1 MKGKAMDLERVR
13 RIDSTRIE
21 IPVDYK
27 QGMRVNGIIYVDE
40 ALEKVL
46 EIQAIDQ
53 VANVAT
59 LPGIVGSSM
68 AMPDVHTGYGFSIGG
83 VAAFDLKDGIVS
95 PGGVGYDINCGVRLL
110 RSNLRKDDV
119 SAKIKDLVSV
129 LYNEIPSGVGSKGK
143 VRLGPDDQKRILKK
157 GAQWAVEQGFGESG
171 DLEKIESGGCIEGAD
186 PSLISNKAYER
197 GRSQQGTLGSGNHFL
212 EVQYVDE
219 IYDEKAAN
227 SLGLFRDQITVMI
240 HTGSRGFGHQVCT
253 DFLEVM
259 ERAANKYKI
268 ELPDKE
274 LACAPFESPEA
285 QDYLAAMRAA
295 ANYAWANRQCIMHW
309 SRETFMKVFGL
320 SPRELGMSLIYDV
333 AHNIAKVETHEV
345 NGRKTKL
352 IVHRKGAT
360 RAFPPGHP
368 ELPEIYRPIGQPV
381 LIPGDMGRASFVL
394 LGTEKAMKETFGSTC
409 HGAGRIMSRHQAIK
423 RAKGRKIWREME
435 DKGIIVRSAGRETL
449 AEEMS
454 EAYKDV
460 SDVVEV
466 VHRAGISTKVARLR
480 PIGVIKG

>member
-1 MKGKAMDLERVR
+1 MTLENLR
-13 RIDSTRIE
+13 RIDETKIE
-21 IPVDYK
+21 IPIDYK
-27 QGMRVNGIIYVDE
+27 QGMRVKGIIYVDE
-40 ALEKVL
+40 TLQKDLED
-46 EIQAIDQ
+46 QSIDQ

-68 AMPDVHTGYGFSIGG
+68 AMPDVHTGYGFAIGG

-110 RSNLRKDDV
+110 RSNLMREDV
-119 SAKIKDLVSV
+119 LTKMKDLVSI
-129 LYNEIPSGVGSKGK
+129 LYNEIPSGVGSKGR
-143 VRLGPDDQKRILKK
+143 VRLGPDDEKKILLK
-157 GAQWAVEQGFGESG
+157 GARWSVEQGFGDAS
-171 DLEKIESGGCIEGAD
+171 DLEKIESGGCIDGAN
-186 PSLISNKAYER
+186 PSLISKKAYER
-197 GRSQQGTLGSGNHFL
+197 GRAQQGTLGSGNHFL
-212 EVQYVDE
+212 EVQYIDE

-227 SLGLFRDQITVMI
+227 SLGFFLGQVTVMI

-259 ERAANKYKI
+259 EKAAGKYKI
-268 ELPDKE
+268 ELSDKE
-274 LACAPFESPEA
+274 LACAPFNSPEA
-285 QDYLAAMRAA
+285 GEYLAAMRAA

-309 SRETFMKVFGL
+309 TREAFFKVFSI
-320 SPRELGMSLIYDV
+320 SPKKLGMELIYDV
-333 AHNIAKVETHEV
+333 AHNIAKIEEHEV
-345 NGRKTKL
+345 NGRKMKL

-368 ELPEIYRPIGQPV
+368 ELPEIYRPLGQPV
-381 LIPGDMGRASFVL
+381 LIPGDMGRASYVL

-423 RAKGRKIWREME
+423 KAKGRAIWREME

-466 VHRAGISTKVARLR
+466 VHKAGISKKVARLR